1 MILPKER
8 YPKSD
13 TVVPKV
19 RHCGTQ
25 SPTLRH
31 PKSDTAG
38 TPQQKASRGCQEA
51 TPIDYNLLRKKIT
64 N

>member
-25 SPTLRH
+25 SPTLWY

-38 TPQQKASRGCQEA
+38 TPPTEGFQGLSGSDA
-51 TPIDYNLLRKKIT
+51 N
-64 N
+64 

>member
-1 MILPKER
+1 MILPKEATQSPTLW

-13 TVVPKV
+13 TAVPKV

-25 SPTLRH
+25 SPTLRV
-31 PKSDTAG
+31 P
-38 TPQQKASRGCQEA
+38 PQQKASRGCQEA